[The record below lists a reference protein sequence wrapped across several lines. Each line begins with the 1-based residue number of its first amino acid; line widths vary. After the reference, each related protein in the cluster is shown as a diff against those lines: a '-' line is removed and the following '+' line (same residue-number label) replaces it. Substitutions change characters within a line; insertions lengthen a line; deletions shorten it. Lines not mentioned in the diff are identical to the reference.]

1 MSTLTKSERDGLD
14 DVFLSIHSNN
24 NNYNI
29 IKELSTFIISK
40 KKRFPMTKLLKQAK
54 YRIKQR
60 NLSHFLSFNSKKKK
74 NLSK

>member
-1 MSTLTKSERDGLD
+1 MSTLTQSERDGLD
-14 DVFLSIHSNN
+14 DVFLSINSSNN
-24 NNYNI
+24 SYNI

-40 KKRFPMTKLLKQAK
+40 KKKFSMPKLLKQAN

-60 NLSHFLSFNSKKKK
+60 SFSQFLPFNTKKKK